1 MDSAFS
7 SKQSPSVLIVDDVR
21 ATRKL
26 LRVLLRE
33 LAPFE
38 IQEQETARDAQKS
51 IDRNAFDIII
61 CDYNLADLKG
71 VDVLRHVRE
80 TPHTENSIFI
90 MVTSD
95 VDQEELV
102 EAMAAGVDSYVLKPL
117 NLESLAD
124 GISVA
129 CEQRNSNLHKSF
141 LHHD

>member
-1 MDSAFS
+1 MDSAS
-7 SKQSPSVLIVDDVR
+7 TVKQTPSVLIVDDVR

-38 IQEQETARDAQKS
+38 IQEKETAREAQRC
-51 IDRNAFDIII
+51 INETPFDIII
-61 CDYNLADLKG
+61 CDYNLTDMKG
-71 VDVLRHVRE
+71 VEVLRHARE
-80 TPHTENSIFI
+80 TPHTENAVFI

-102 EAMAAGVDSYVLKPL
+102 EAMSAGVDSYVLKPL

-124 GISVA
+124 GLAVA
-129 CEQRNSNLHKSF
+129 CEQRNSNIHKSF
-141 LHHD
+141 VYHG